1 MLRMFR
7 EHLAEE
13 LRGFPQEPGPS
24 FQSYAV
30 TTAALARII
39 LEYLGMDDL
48 TVPARFGGAVH
59 RLRTVLDHIIH
70 FREIWPDSLPPS
82 GKTVAIMVYSDRTR
96 LYGDRLHVSWP
107 PYREMLLRLADD
119 DVFVARYLLRR
130 TVTVLMQS
138 IQRKKTVGQ
147 YVSGHQSGEYRR
159 RMDRLALDAW
169 DIVVA
174 LIEAG
179 KAEVPEVAIDF
190 YEELFDEGKT
200 TRHSRCSTCRDMVE
214 GYGKTWS
221 WLFFNPDEVNIGGT
235 KVWCMFIREMERKED
250 GTVRGLAVPLDALT
264 SIFQDVRAQLQ
275 Q

>member
-1 MLRMFR
+1 MLRTFR

-13 LRGFPQEPGPS
+13 LRGFPQEPGPA

-30 TTAALARII
+30 TTASLARII
-39 LEYLGMDDL
+39 LEYLGADDL
-48 TVPARFGGAVH
+48 TVPQHFGSGVH

-70 FREIWPDSLPPS
+70 FPEIWPDRLPPF
-82 GKTVAIMVYSDRTR
+82 GKTVSIMVYSDRTK

-130 TVTVLMQS
+130 TVTVLMQAN
-138 IQRKKTVGQ
+138 QRKKAGGQ

-159 RMDRLALDAW
+159 RMHRLALDAW

-179 KAEVPEVAIDF
+179 KAEIPEVAIDF
-190 YEELFDEGKT
+190 YEELFDEGET
-200 TRHSRCSTCRDMVE
+200 TRHSCRSICRDIVE
-214 GYGKTWS
+214 GYGKTWNWS
-221 WLFFNPDEVNIGGT
+221 FFNSDKVNICGK
-235 KVWCMFIREMERKED
+235 KVWCMFIQEIEPNEN
-250 GTVRGLAVPLDALT
+250 GTGRHFAVPCETLT
-264 SIFQDVRAQLQ
+264 SIFQNVRAQLPQ
-275 Q
+275 